1 MYVYPNCTFA
11 ERQKLAHF

>member
-1 MYVYPNCTFA
+1 MYVYPNSTFA